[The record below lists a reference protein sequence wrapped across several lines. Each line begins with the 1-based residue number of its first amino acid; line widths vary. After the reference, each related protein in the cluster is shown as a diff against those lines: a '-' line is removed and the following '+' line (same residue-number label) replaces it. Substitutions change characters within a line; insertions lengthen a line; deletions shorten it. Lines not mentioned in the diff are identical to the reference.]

1 MIIAMKVK
9 LTSIIFLT
17 VFAKFLI
24 GQTQK
29 IVINKKDIKI
39 GPVIQQSCSY
49 NAEVNLETHD
59 TTYFVIISF
68 KNLKYPNISD
78 YKSIIFSKSSADE
91 FFKFK
96 QHYAKAIEVMES
108 ENETTFTGANYKLV
122 SGGKMIYL
130 YNVSESEPSGYSA
143 IYKKTMSKLKE
154 WLDIIEI
161 Q

>member
-1 MIIAMKVK
+1 MKVK
-9 LTSIIFLT
+9 LAIIIFIIVLPNL
-17 VFAKFLI
+17 FI

-39 GPVIQQSCSY
+39 GNVIQQSCSY
-49 NAEVNLETHD
+49 NADVNLETND
-59 TTYFVIISF
+59 TSYYVIISF

-78 YKSIIFSKSSADE
+78 YKSIIFFKSNADD

-96 QHYAKAIEVMES
+96 QDYTKAIEVMES
-108 ENETTFTGANYKLV
+108 ENETSFTGTNYRLV
-122 SGGKMIYL
+122 SGRKMIYL
-130 YNVSESEPSGYSA
+130 YNISESEPPGYSA
-143 IYKKTMSKLKE
+143 IYKKTVNKLKE

>member
-1 MIIAMKVK
+1 MKVK
-9 LTSIIFLT
+9 LAIIIFIIVLPNL
-17 VFAKFLI
+17 FI

-39 GPVIQQSCSY
+39 GNVIQQSCSY
-49 NAEVNLETHD
+49 NADVNLETND
-59 TTYFVIISF
+59 TSYYVIISF

-78 YKSIIFSKSSADE
+78 YKSIIFFKSNADD

-96 QHYAKAIEVMES
+96 QDYTKAIEVMES
-108 ENETTFTGANYKLV
+108 ENETSFTGTNYRLV
-122 SGGKMIYL
+122 SGRKMIYL
-130 YNVSESEPSGYSA
+130 YNISESEPSGYSA
-143 IYKKTMSKLKE
+143 IYKKTVNKLKE